1 MRELAVAQREVLDE
15 QGIIHI
21 YDYSVLIGEMEILEE
36 FSCESY
42 GVRIQER
49 GGGCSEVPNITVS
62 ASRVDELVELLVK
75 NTVTPCTL
83 RDVID
88 DWL

>member
-15 QGIIHI
+15 RGLLHT
-21 YDYSVLIGEMEILEE
+21 YDYSVLIGEMEFLGGI
-36 FSCESY
+36 SCESY
-42 GVRIQER
+42 GVKVLER
-49 GGGCSEVPNITVS
+49 GGECGEVPNITVS
-62 ASRVDELVELLVK
+62 ASRVDELIELLIR

-83 RDVID
+83 RDVVE